1 MSTCP
6 TAPVRVQAEA
16 PPADDGVDGGGGI
29 QHLLDSME
37 QDQTGLPPEV
47 LSREALEKQLQDT
60 RKRLS
65 EMENPDVKK
74 KRITNVSDGLPKPTK
89 MGERIVETVVQTRA
103 GAPKRD
109 PKSRVSSRQ
118 GFRRLEDGRFDGG
131 VVEDED
137 EESEY
142 DEPS

>member
-16 PPADDGVDGGGGI
+16 PPADDVMAS
-29 QHLLDSME
+29 QN
-37 QDQTGLPPEV
+37 LP
-47 LSREALEKQLQDT
+47 
-60 RKRLS
+60 RL
-65 EMENPDVKK
+65 
-74 KRITNVSDGLPKPTK
+74 
-89 MGERIVETVVQTRA
+89 TRA

-109 PKSRVSSRQ
+109 PKSRVTSRQ
-118 GFRRLEDGRFDGG
+118 GLRRLEDGRLDGG